1 MNATQHLSQ
10 YGVSFQQA
18 RDFVY
23 ANLNQPAI
31 IYQVAL
37 DHGVTSA
44 MLAEIYGQGVSAAV
58 VENFFD
64 GQGLDGSRLSAPNAN
79 GWDSVNLEEIDWSA
93 AEESLLQLSTLY
105 RPFETD
111 GVLSARALT
120 SRILEK
126 VSLNS
131 FNAFMET
138 SSMDQN
144 QDGIVTA
151 EEAEAPG
158 MPSFAATVA
167 NGAAHNYGF
176 LIRALTAL
184 DANEVKNLENLLKDG
199 PGATLQQTQ
208 DILTNYME
216 TLVQALLTPANPAVM
231 SNEEVADIIVTGMVS
246 AIGEE
251 GATSLVLLSA
261 VSPTLFG

>member
-1 MNATQHLSQ
+1 MNAAQHLAQ

-23 ANLNQPAI
+23 ANLDQPAI

-37 DHGVTSA
+37 NHGVTSA
-44 MLAEIYGQGVSAAV
+44 MLAEIYGQGVNAAV
-58 VENFFD
+58 VENFFQS
-64 GQGLDGSRLSAPNAN
+64 QGLDGSRLSASNAN
-79 GWDSVNLEEIDWSA
+79 GWESVNLEEIDWSA
-93 AEESLLQLSTLY
+93 IEESLLELSTLY

-131 FNAFMET
+131 FNALMET
-138 SSMDQN
+138 SSMDHN

-184 DANEVKNLENLLKDG
+184 DSSEVQALEALLKKG
-199 PGATLQQTQ
+199 PGSTLQQTQ
-208 DILTNYME
+208 DILANYMDS
-216 TLVQALLTPANPAVM
+216 LVQAMLTPANPAVM
-231 SNEEVADIIVTGMVS
+231 SNEEVADIIVTGVVS
-246 AIGEE
+246 AIAAE
-251 GATSLVLLSA
+251 GDTSLVLLSA